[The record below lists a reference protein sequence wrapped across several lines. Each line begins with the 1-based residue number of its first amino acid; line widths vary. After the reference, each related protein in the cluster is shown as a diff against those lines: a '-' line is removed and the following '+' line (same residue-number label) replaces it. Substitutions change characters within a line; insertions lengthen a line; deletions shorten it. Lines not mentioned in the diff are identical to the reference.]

1 MSNQKIVRNPSPEEI
16 DIVNKRQMAPARPK
30 QVITEPVASTTD
42 SGLKPTT
49 NPFEPAALPCM
60 LPSGNLIV
68 PSGTILLR
76 RMTTVEEQIFTDIAF
91 KYMQKNIQSPEL
103 FMNAITD
110 VLNNCVKS
118 KVDVKDLLI
127 IDKIPLFLHVLI
139 LTYGSTFTTDFV
151 CSKCAQSFPHK
162 ISLKDIPIITVPA
175 NTEYPRRIEILKSFE
190 FPVTIYLQYPTIHF
204 ESLWLKDTPNVL
216 SMFYA
221 LIADVEGT
229 LPDGSPITMAYAKTI
244 AENLHPDDKTQLKQF
259 INDFGK
265 YGADLS
271 LDLEVC
277 QNKTCEEFSQV
288 KKVSF
293 DLENL
298 FFKIFQ

>member
-1 MSNQKIVRNPSPEEI
+1 MNNKTVRNPSPEEI

-30 QVITEPVASTTD
+30 QIIAAQSAIPID
-42 SGLKPTT
+42 NGLKPST
-49 NPFEPAALPCM
+49 NPFEPAAFPCL

-68 PSGTILLR
+68 PSGSILIR

-127 IDKIPLFLHVLI
+127 IDKIPLFLHVLM
-139 LTYGSTFTTDFV
+139 LTYGNTFTTDFV
-151 CSKCAQSFPHK
+151 CDKCQQTFAHS
-162 ISLKDIPIITVPA
+162 ISLKDIPIMTVPD

-190 FPVTIYLQYPTIHF
+190 FPVTVFLQYPTIHF

-229 LPDGSPITMAYAKTI
+229 LPDGTPITMAYAKTI
-244 AENLHPDDKTQLKQF
+244 AENLHPDDKALLKQF

-271 LDLEVC
+271 IDLDIC
-277 QNKTCEEFSQV
+277 QNKSCEDFAQV

-293 DLENL
+293 DLESL